1 MRRKTPRHGADT
13 FVRKDPI
20 AVPQSRRSQPSK
32 LSARLRKSFSSS
44 SLTGTEA
51 RVALQ
56 AIQPTGLD
64 APDFLDRF
72 HCIWGC
78 LAPRRL

>member
-32 LSARLRKSFSSS
+32 FGPAFGEVFFVFDRRV
-44 SLTGTEA
+44 